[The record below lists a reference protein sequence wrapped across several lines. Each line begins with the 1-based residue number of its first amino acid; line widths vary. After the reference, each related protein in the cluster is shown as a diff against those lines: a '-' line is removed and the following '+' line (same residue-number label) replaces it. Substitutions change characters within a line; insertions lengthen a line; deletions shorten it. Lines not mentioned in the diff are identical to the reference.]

1 MIMEENNTKE
11 INLLQLITLF
21 FNWLKKVLTGLINAI
36 SYIIRLSYR
45 NKITVI
51 IVITI
56 SIIIGQYL
64 ARPSARTYNA
74 EGMVML
80 YGTESQTVKE
90 VCKQLENSLA
100 SNKQISLATKL
111 SLPDS
116 VAKNI
121 VQVQSFYV
129 IDYLKDKTPDK
140 IDFDN
145 NHSLTDTLNL
155 RMKDRLYFRLKIR
168 KISQMAKIENAIVN
182 YLNNNLVLKTEFVNH
197 KNEFVQQIKIC
208 DLELQ
213 RIDSLAKVS
222 YFKNNNQQ
230 MSFENNK
237 LIVGEQK
244 KQLFYDD
251 LLRLQ
256 SIKTYAQIKLSEFIH
271 PVEIPSGFVINP
283 TPLNGRVK
291 YGVLSLFFGFVI
303 GIVIAGLKENI
314 KNINSYFKK

>member
-21 FNWLKKVLTGLINAI
+21 FNWLKKVLIGLINAI

-45 NKITVI
+45 NMIIVI

-145 NHSLTDTLNL
+145 NHSSTDTLNL

-256 SIKTYAQIKLSEFIH
+256 SIKTYAQIRLSEFIH

>member
-21 FNWLKKVLTGLINAI
+21 FNWLKKVLIGLINAI

-45 NKITVI
+45 NMIIVI

-145 NHSLTDTLNL
+145 NHSSTDTLNL

-182 YLNNNLVLKTEFVNH
+182 YLNNNFVLKTEFVNH

-256 SIKTYAQIKLSEFIH
+256 SIKTYAQIRLSEFIH